1 MDEFSLRKLA
11 TVYTTDIRVR
21 FHATFAPTLPMLSAA
36 AKAQM
41 RVKRVLGGHAAG
53 VLIFPINIFSTFKM

>member
-21 FHATFAPTLPMLSAA
+21 FHATFAPTLPTRPAA
-36 AKAQM
+36 AKTQM
-41 RVKRVLGGHAAG
+41 QVKRMLRG
-53 VLIFPINIFSTFKM
+53 